1 MSSPAELDRKI
12 RQLDNDVQS
21 IYELLSSIQATQR
34 RHGNRLEEIAA
45 AQAGQDTKLDVHDA
59 KLDTQNAKLDTIL
72 RLLQPDDEPPTSP
85 NTVEK

>member
-34 RHGNRLEEIAA
+34 SNPAPCAGRGPLAA
-45 AQAGQDTKLDVHDA
+45 D
-59 KLDTQNAKLDTIL
+59 
-72 RLLQPDDEPPTSP
+72 R
-85 NTVEK
+85 